1 MSCLAGRILSAV
13 VDPTVVLSFDR
24 TGFLIHQLQ
33 FDPADTQVDMRG
45 KTCLVTGANSGL
57 GYATAL
63 RLAQLGADVWLL
75 CRSAERGQ
83 TALREIRRA
92 SGNQRV
98 HLELVDMSSQIS
110 IRAFAERFTAAR
122 VDVLVNNAG
131 VLPDERTDTA
141 DGLELTWATN
151 VVGPFLLTRL
161 LLPKLQA
168 ASQGRVINVS
178 SGGMY
183 TQRLALDDLD
193 WRTRPFDGVA
203 AYALTKRAEVILS
216 EMWAQQLAGTPV
228 TVNSMHPGWADTPS
242 VRVSLPRFYRL
253 MQKALRSAE
262 QGADTIVW
270 LAVCPRLAGESGR
283 FWFDRKARSTHYL
296 PRTRETA
303 AERDELWRLC
313 CRQCGVPAPNLQLA
327 ETAPIRG
334 GIVSDAS
341 DFEKTRN

>member
-1 MSCLAGRILSAV
+1 MGVASMSWLAGRILSAV
-13 VDPTVVLSFDR
+13 VDPTVLLSFDR

-33 FDPADTQVDMRG
+33 FDPADTELDMGG

-63 RLAQLGADVWLL
+63 RLAELGAAVWLL

-110 IRAFAERFTAAR
+110 IRAFAERFTAAH

-131 VLPDERTDTA
+131 VLPDQRNETA

-151 VVGPFLLTRL
+151 VVGPFLLTHL
-161 LLPKLQA
+161 LLPKLRAAPQA
-168 ASQGRVINVS
+168 RVINVS

-183 TQRLALDDLD
+183 TQPLTLEDLD
-193 WRTRPFDGVA
+193 WRKRPFDGVT
-203 AYALTKRAEVILS
+203 AYAVTKRAEVILT
-216 EMWAQQLAGTPV
+216 EMWAQRLAGTPV

-242 VRVSLPRFYRL
+242 VRASLPRFYRV
-253 MQKALRSAE
+253 MQKVLRSEE
-262 QGADTIVW
+262 QGADTIIW
-270 LAVCPRLAGESGR
+270 LAVCPRLAAESGK

-303 AERDELWRLC
+303 AERDKLWRLC
-313 CRQCGVPAPNLQLA
+313 CRQCDVAA
-327 ETAPIRG
+327 ESPLPKTAH
-334 GIVSDAS
+334 SA
-341 DFEKTRN
+341 TRTG